1 MLGKYSAMQ
10 TFVGDLL
17 QHKDRQPAEV
27 FHAHSD
33 SSAAS
38 ELNTAQ
44 QAVLRLENTL
54 IQVQAQLTSSQSE
67 VREQAGK
74 AIGLRRVLHMANIEL
89 TTMNGQLK
97 SLVYL
102 ADQSRT
108 GATRAIHDETRR
120 QTTRRARSVCKSLLT
135 MYMRL
140 WITVMLGTTHRAG
153 ILSVCWRQ
161 QRTSGALKIHLMRWA
176 QVLCRLEAQL
186 ALVVRMRQES
196 SKRSVAKLRQ
206 HLLRAWSRVVRIQHV
221 AARQLSMRRA
231 PLCRHMLHTWC
242 MFGAQRRRRQRLL
255 KLLKW
260 RARGVVKRGIFE
272 RWHGTVNLAL
282 ALLAFSHRNERAA
295 QHRQWHTMRRA
306 NRLWAEAAAH
316 TRHVTKRVLVLR
328 VKGGQRASRVAFFA
342 ISGYLSLSRCLGA
355 KFHVVSCRRMIRAY
369 SRVMQTWLMCVAH
382 ERCLATCD
390 HQMRTKQ
397 TRLLKMMMNKDVAA
411 AFSGWYHEVS
421 GTNKLR
427 YKTGQVLRR
436 LCQHALAMALE
447 MWKRQSSQQSS
458 MRTKSKRI
466 VSRILNASLHKALDT
481 WMYQASQERSMRTKS
496 TRIMGRILKAS
507 LHMALDMWNREALS
521 QQTMRT
527 KSTRI
532 ISRILKASL
541 RMALDMW
548 RCRAVAQQTMR
559 TKSTR
564 IISRILNA
572 FSHAGLD
579 TWRRQAVAQRNMRSK
594 STRIISRIL
603 NGCLRTGLDS
613 WRCRAVS
620 QRNMRTKS
628 TRIMRRIVNG
638 CLHSA
643 LEVVRCHS
651 TFTLHSAVS
660 LGIHTSICP
669 SANVS

>member
-27 FHAHSD
+27 VQAHSD
-33 SSAAS
+33 SNAAP

-54 IQVQAQLTSSQSE
+54 MQVQAQLTSSQSE

-74 AIGLRRVLHMANIEL
+74 AIGLRRVLHTANIEL

-97 SLVYL
+97 SLIYL

-120 QTTRRARSVCKSLLT
+120 QTTRHARHVCKSLLT

-153 ILSVCWRQ
+153 IVSVCWRQ
-161 QRTSGALKIHLMRWA
+161 QRRSGALKIHLMRWA
-176 QVLCRLEAQL
+176 QVLCRLDAQL

-206 HLLRAWSRVVRIQHV
+206 HLLRAWSRVVRSQHV

-242 MFGAQRRRRQRLL
+242 MFGVQGRRRQRML

-260 RARGVVKRGIFE
+260 RARGVVKRGVFE
-272 RWHGTVNLAL
+272 RWLGTVNLAL

-306 NRLWAEAAAH
+306 STLWAEAAAH
-316 TRHVTKRVLVLR
+316 TSHVTKRVLVLR
-328 VKGGQRASRVAFFA
+328 VKGAQRASRVAFFA

-355 KFHVVSCRRMIRAY
+355 KFHVLSCRRMIRAY
-369 SRVMQTWLMCVAH
+369 SSVMQTWLMCVAH

-397 TRLLKMMMNKDVAA
+397 TKLLKMMMNKDVAA

-421 GTNKLR
+421 ETNKLR
-427 YKTGQVLRR
+427 HKTGQVLRR

-447 MWKRQSSQQSS
+447 MWNRQSSQQGS

-466 VSRILNASLHKALDT
+466 VSRILNASLHMALDT
-481 WMYQASQERSMRTKS
+481 WKYQASQERSMRTKS
-496 TRIMGRILKAS
+496 TRILSRILKAS
-507 LHMALDMWNREALS
+507 LHIALDMWNRQVLS

-532 ISRILKASL
+532 VSRIVNASL
-541 RMALDMW
+541 HTGLDTW
-548 RCRAVAQQTMR
+548 RCQAVAQRNMR

-564 IISRILNA
+564 IISRI
-572 FSHAGLD
+572 
-579 TWRRQAVAQRNMRSK
+579 V
-594 STRIISRIL
+594 
-603 NGCLRTGLDS
+603 NGCLHTGLDS
-613 WRCRAVS
+613 WRCQAVS

-628 TRIMRRIVNG
+628 TRIVIRIVNG